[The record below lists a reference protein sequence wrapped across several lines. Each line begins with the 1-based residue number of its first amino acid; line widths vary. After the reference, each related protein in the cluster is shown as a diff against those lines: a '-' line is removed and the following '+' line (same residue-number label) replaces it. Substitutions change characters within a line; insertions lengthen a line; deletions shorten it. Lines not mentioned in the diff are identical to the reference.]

1 MVLPF
6 LSFSNEVQQLRRYLD
21 GVSDAIYIPFEF
33 PFGLQAHTTAYVSYM
48 CHLSHLIACIYIG
61 WDQWSD
67 LIQ

>member
-33 PFGLQAHTTAYVSYM
+33 PFGLQTHSTAYVSCV
-48 CHLSHLIACIYIG
+48 CHLCHLIAYACIG
-61 WDQWSD
+61 WD
-67 LIQ
+67 